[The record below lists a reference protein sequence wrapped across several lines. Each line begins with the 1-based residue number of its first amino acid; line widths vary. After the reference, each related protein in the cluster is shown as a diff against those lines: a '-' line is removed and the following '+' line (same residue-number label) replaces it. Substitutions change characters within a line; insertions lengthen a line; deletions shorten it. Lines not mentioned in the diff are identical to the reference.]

1 MKTIRNILFAVKVNT
16 AVSKFILP
24 VMFLFV
30 LTKAAVTIVDLF
42 LIKAVIDFVLSD
54 AFTVSKLLIYLMLYF
69 FFMMLGKILIDI
81 MSSIYFNKFEAR
93 FKNHTM
99 SEIYKKILK
108 IDLINYNNEAF
119 YNKLNR
125 ALEASQDRC
134 FIVLA
139 QIFTFCSS
147 LLVFLCVFSV
157 YNDVIILL
165 AVSINVT
172 TVTLYHFLQNKKIY
186 EYNKRNE
193 SFFRFGDYLNRVFS
207 LREYAHELRT
217 FAGIKEKLIN
227 RNSEWTDRYSE
238 KYSVF
243 NRRYFFNSALTETI
257 SGLTYFGAS
266 LYIAGLFLNVKIS
279 TGDFLVLL
287 NAASC
292 MSTQMIAVLE
302 ALPDLYQSSLY
313 INDIREIR
321 DYPCRSGNSECR
333 EDAESFEVL
342 ELKKIY
348 FKYRTELPY
357 VLQDISFSINKN
369 ETVALV
375 GRNGAGKSTLIDCI
389 LGLMQPDEGCIELNG
404 KKYDAYTSQSLT
416 NMFSIVFQDFQIYNI
431 SIAENIL
438 MRKMLSEEDEAIV
451 VESLKYVKLY
461 DKVNSLEHGINTV
474 ISDND
479 ESPGFSKGERQRV
492 VIARAYARKS
502 PVLIFDEPTSA
513 LDIYTANA
521 FYESMFQMKE
531 LQNRT
536 VIFTSHKLYHVV
548 KADKIL
554 YLKDGTISEAG
565 SHDELMA
572 LNGEYASL
580 YKLQSKELFAKG

>member
-1 MKTIRNILFAVKVNT
+1 MKTIRNILFALKVNT
-16 AVSKFILP
+16 EVSKFILP
-24 VMFLFV
+24 VMFLLS
-30 LTKAAVTIVDLF
+30 LTNAAVTIVDLF
-42 LIKAVIDFVLSD
+42 LIKSVIDFVLSD
-54 AFTVSKLLIYLMLYF
+54 AFTFSQLFIYLMLYF
-69 FFMMLGKILIDI
+69 FFIAFEKILNNALLY
-81 MSSIYFNKFEAR
+81 IYCDKFTMR
-93 FKNHTM
+93 LNNHTM
-99 SEIYKKILK
+99 LEIYNKILK
-108 IDLINYNNEAF
+108 IDITNYNNVEF

-125 ALEASQDRC
+125 ALEESESRYFTILGQ
-134 FIVLA
+134 LY
-139 QIFTFCSS
+139 TFCNS
-147 LLVFLCVFSV
+147 LLVFVCVFSV
-157 YNDVIILL
+157 YNDVIILI

-172 TVTLYHFLQNKKIY
+172 NYLIYYFLQNKKIY
-186 EYNKRNE
+186 EFNKKNQ
-193 SFFRFGDYLNRVFS
+193 SFFRFGDYLSRVFS
-207 LREYAHELRT
+207 LKEYAHELRT
-217 FAGIKEKLIN
+217 CAGIKEKLLN
-227 RNSEWTDRYSE
+227 KNSAWTDSYSE
-238 KYSVF
+238 KHSVF
-243 NRRYFFNSALTETI
+243 QRRYFIKSVLRGTLNNLVYWVVSI
-257 SGLTYFGAS
+257 YIAS
-266 LYIAGLFLNVKIS
+266 LFIHAKIS
-279 TGDFLVLL
+279 IGDVLVLL
-287 NAASC
+287 NVVSC
-292 MSTQMIAVLE
+292 MANQMIDLLRV
-302 ALPDLYQSSLY
+302 LPDLYQSSLY
-313 INDIREIR
+313 MNDIREIL
-321 DYPCRSGNSECR
+321 DYPCRSDRSDSGE
-333 EDAESFEVL
+333 EAASFEAL
-342 ELKKIY
+342 ELKKIS
-348 FKYRTELPY
+348 FKYGSDLPY

-451 VESLKYVKLY
+451 VEALKYVKLY

-479 ESPGFSKGERQRV
+479 ESPGFSKGERQRI

-513 LDIYTANA
+513 LDIYSANA
-521 FYESMFQMKE
+521 FYESVFRMKE